1 MRCDGC
7 GNDEATVS
15 ETLRVQGALVERHL
29 CEACARK
36 MGVIHQPAPTPK
48 PAPATTESAAQPG
61 GRGKAEAGP
70 AAVCPSCGLTFAGF
84 RQNGQLGCPACY
96 TAFEAAL
103 SPLLQRA
110 QEGGTHHVGKVPR
123 RWATTRVERA
133 QQAVTHA
140 VQRAGSVVTV
150 STQSIED
157 TQRKATALKRQLAE
171 AIVAE
176 QYELAA
182 QLRDEL
188 RRLGADGPPN
198 AGGSRPPD
206 GATA

>member
-29 CEACARK
+29 CESCARK
-36 MGVIHQPAPTPK
+36 MGVIHQPAPK
-48 PAPATTESAAQPG
+48 PAPAAPEGAIQPG

-70 AAVCPSCGLTFAGF
+70 AAACSSCGLTFAAF

-96 TAFEAAL
+96 AAFEAAL

-123 RWATTRVERA
+123 RWATTRVEKA
-133 QQAVTHA
+133 HQQAVTHT
-140 VQRAGSVVTV
+140 VQRSGSVVTV
-150 STQSIED
+150 STQSTED
-157 TQRKATALKRQLAE
+157 EQRKAAALKRQLAE

-198 AGGSRPPD
+198 AGGSRPSG